1 MTWRTVALGEHV
13 ASRTGSVIPS
23 NFPDEEFELYSIP
36 AHDAGGPEFTQG
48 VEIGSAKQN
57 VQPGDVLLAKIIPHI
72 RRVRVV
78 GESSGRRQVAS
89 GEWIIFRTGDY
100 EPNYLRHFLLSD
112 RFHVQFMNTV
122 AGVGGSLV
130 RARPEFVKK
139 IQAPLPPLDEQRRIA
154 AILDQ
159 ADAIR
164 TQFLKKLARVEELR
178 RMTITSLLDRHQ
190 DAHSSPLAEHLGFLT
205 SGSRGWARYYAPSGD
220 PFLRIQNVRGARIW
234 LDDVAFVAPPLTA
247 EARRTR
253 TQPGDV
259 LLSITADLGRTA
271 VIPEWLGSAYISQHL
286 AILRTETINPYFLA
300 YYLESPQGKRLL
312 MQRNRGSSKAGL
324 NFNDVRS
331 VMVPAIPMA
340 TQKLFAEQMKK
351 ANHVEERM
359 QTALSS
365 TDSLFASLQT
375 RAFKGEL

>member
-154 AILDQ
+154 DILDDLRLH
-159 ADAIR
+159 AHRLAVAGGRRVETRPRLVSLRDAVMGAER
-164 TQFLKKLARVEELR
+164 QPERLAGHFAQEAQMRLARACATAGAATTMPQAPPGAGSAMR
-178 RMTITSLLDRHQ
+178 
-190 DAHSSPLAEHLGFLT
+190 G
-205 SGSRGWARYYAPSGD
+205 SGTAPSSNGD
-220 PFLRIQNVRGARIW
+220 GPAFL
-234 LDDVAFVAPPLTA
+234 AFFFNCPPSTVMKLGQKPLTQ
-247 EARRTR
+247 E
-253 TQPGDV
+253 
-259 LLSITADLGRTA
+259 
-271 VIPEWLGSAYISQHL
+271 
-286 AILRTETINPYFLA
+286 
-300 YYLESPQGKRLL
+300 
-312 MQRNRGSSKAGL
+312 
-324 NFNDVRS
+324 
-331 VMVPAIPMA
+331 
-340 TQKLFAEQMKK
+340 
-351 ANHVEERM
+351 
-359 QTALSS
+359 
-365 TDSLFASLQT
+365 
-375 RAFKGEL
+375 

>member
-1 MTWRTVALGEHV
+1 
-13 ASRTGSVIPS
+13 
-23 NFPDEEFELYSIP
+23 
-36 AHDAGGPEFTQG
+36 
-48 VEIGSAKQN
+48 
-57 VQPGDVLLAKIIPHI
+57 
-72 RRVRVV
+72 
-78 GESSGRRQVAS
+78 
-89 GEWIIFRTGDY
+89 
-100 EPNYLRHFLLSD
+100 
-112 RFHVQFMNTV
+112 
-122 AGVGGSLV
+122 
-130 RARPEFVKK
+130 
-139 IQAPLPPLDEQRRIA
+139 
-154 AILDQ
+154 
-159 ADAIR
+159 
-164 TQFLKKLARVEELR
+164 
-178 RMTITSLLDRHQ
+178 MTITSLLDRHQ

-247 EARRTR
+247 EVRRTR

-365 TDSLFASLQT
+365 TDSLFASLQA